1 MGFWSEYGLFLA
13 QALTVVVA
21 IIVVVGFIAAAG
33 QKGRKEGHIE
43 IKKLNDKIED
53 TAELFEEALLTKDE
67 LKERHKALKKEEK
80 EKKKAEKAEAKKS
93 GDKDS
98 DAEEVRKKRVFVIDF
113 DGDVNASAVSSMREE
128 ISAVLTSAEPCDEVV
143 VRLESPGG
151 VVHGYGLASS
161 QLDRI
166 RKKDIPLTV
175 CVDKV
180 AASGGYM
187 MACLANKIIAAPFAI
202 VGSIGVVAQI
212 PNIHKLLKKNDIDIE
227 LHTAGEYKRTLTV
240 IGENTDEGREKFKQD
255 LQDTHD
261 LFKSHVNQYRP
272 ELVMDKVAN
281 GDIWYGQEALNNH
294 LVDQVMT
301 SDEYLMQLAEEAD
314 VFEVSFETKKTLQE
328 KLGMAASMGITR
340 SIDRVLTKFMDARTQ
355 IR

>member
-1 MGFWSEYGLFLA
+1 MGFWSEYSVFLA
-13 QALTVVVA
+13 QAVTVVLA
-21 IIVVVGFIAAAG
+21 IIVVVGFIAAVG
-33 QKGRKEGHIE
+33 QKNKKEGRIE

-53 TAELFEEALLTKDE
+53 TKDLFEHELLSKEE
-67 LKERHKALKKEEK
+67 LKEKHKALKKEEK
-80 EKKKAEKAEAKKS
+80 EKKKAKKKEAKS
-93 GDKDS
+93 PETVE
-98 DAEEVRKKRVFVIDF
+98 AVRKKRVFVLDF
-113 DGDVNASAVSSMREE
+113 DGDINASAVDSMREE
-128 ISAVLTSAEPCDEVV
+128 ITAVLTTAEPSDEIV

-151 VVHGYGLASS
+151 VVHGYGLAAS

-166 RKKDIPLTV
+166 RKRDIPLTV

-212 PNIHKLLKKNDIDIE
+212 PNIHRLLKKNDIDVE

-261 LFKSHVNQYRP
+261 LFKSHVTQYRP
-272 ELVMDKVAN
+272 ELSIDKVAN
-281 GDIWYGQEALNNH
+281 GDIWYGTEALNNH
-294 LVDQVMT
+294 LIDQVMT
-301 SDEYLMQLAEEAD
+301 SDEYLMHLAEEAD
-314 VFEVSFETKKTLQE
+314 VFEVSYEVKKSFQE

-340 SIDRVLTKFMDARTQ
+340 SIDKLLTRFVDSRTQ